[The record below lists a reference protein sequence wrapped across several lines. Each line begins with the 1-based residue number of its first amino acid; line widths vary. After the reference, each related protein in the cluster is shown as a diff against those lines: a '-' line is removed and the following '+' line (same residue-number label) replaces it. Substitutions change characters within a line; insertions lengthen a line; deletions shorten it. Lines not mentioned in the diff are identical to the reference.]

1 MKKPV
6 IFAILLLF
14 TVALLWGL
22 DYLSSQAPA
31 ISKVTP
37 MAKKIMAVYDFQ
49 KLTITDLPKEY
60 YGKMISI
67 KNNNEEIVTVK
78 VNGEV
83 IETDKLEHHQKLI
96 LECATC
102 KSKMIELN
110 TTFNPPSYH
119 IAKMGDKLSRI
130 GEIYGIKVDDIMRWN
145 NLKTENLR
153 VGQKLCLS
161 AQQGGVKPTGGKSTR
176 NSLTESET
184 PNNSI
189 RVETTSGSTTG
200 GSSTVGGKEKTLE
213 QLKQEKINSIPADH
227 PNKLSLK
234 GQIKGCQDKK
244 CIDNIK
250 F

>member
-22 DYLSSQAPA
+22 DYLSSQPSV
-31 ISKVTP
+31 ITKVTP
-37 MAKKIMAVYDFQ
+37 IAKKMMAVYDFQ

-67 KNNNEEIVTVK
+67 KNTNDNKQIVTVQA
-78 VNGEV
+78 NGNV
-83 IETDKLEHHQKLI
+83 LVTDKLEHHQKLI

-110 TTFNPPSYH
+110 TTFDPPSYH

-130 GEIYGIKVDDIMRWN
+130 GEIYGIKVDDIKRWN
-145 NLKTENLR
+145 KLNNDNIK
-153 VGQKLCLS
+153 VGQKLCLT
-161 AQQGGVKPTGGKSTR
+161 APQGSVKPTGGTPTR
-176 NSLTESET
+176 NSFKESEK
-184 PNNSI
+184 PNNS
-189 RVETTSGSTTG
+189 TSGSTTG
-200 GSSTVGGKEKTLE
+200 GSSTVGGKERTLE

-227 PNKLSLK
+227 PQKVNLK
-234 GQIKGCQDKK
+234 GQINSCKDKS
-244 CIDNIK
+244 CIDKIT